1 MLALADERCWSLVV
15 GFRHKGLE
23 RRYHDGSKQG
33 VQAAHV
39 PKLLRILSALDVA
52 QTADD
57 LAILRQDVLADL
69 GLGVGEAASRLG
81 ISRVA
86 LNGLRGRRRFAASTK
101 SPDKRTV
108 VPPTARSPFPVD
120 PQPACLCVDRE
131 QALRRRRRL
140 GARVV

>member
-1 MLALADERCWSLVV
+1 MNARLADERCWSLVV
-15 GFRHKGLE
+15 SFRHKGLE
-23 RRYHDGSKQG
+23 RLYHDGSKQG

-81 ISRVA
+81 SR
-86 LNGLRGRRRFAASTK
+86 GWR
-101 SPDKRTV
+101 
-108 VPPTARSPFPVD
+108 
-120 PQPACLCVDRE
+120 
-131 QALRRRRRL
+131 
-140 GARVV
+140 